1 MKRAFNQER
10 EAAERAV
17 DLRAFRADLTCY
29 HIDDEYSFSPVEKP
43 VDGAERA
50 LISSVDQVF
59 FASET
64 MHRKKGSFNRNNA
77 LIPNGVDYA
86 AFSSHHEEPED
97 LRRIPHPRIGYVGV
111 IKKQIDLPLL
121 AEVSAAMPAH
131 QFVLVGPIGNV
142 SGSERALEALRSRPN
157 VHFLGAKPAKSLPGY
172 VQHIDVC
179 LATYCVDGYTKFIS
193 PLKVNEY
200 LAAGKP
206 VVGSPIEPLLPYR
219 EVIRIA
225 QPPQEWV
232 QSIEECLTPAV
243 TSAVETARRRQRAR
257 TMDWEGIVGS
267 MVEIIRARLQKMKA

>member
-1 MKRAFNQER
+1 MKILHLEDNPRDAELTHGSVREQWPDCEILTVSTHADFQAALATSPDLILSDFNIPTYNGL
-10 EAAERAV
+10 EA
-17 DLRAFRADLTCY
+17 LRLARTMA
-29 HIDDEYSFSPVEKP
+29 P
-43 VDGAERA
+43 
-50 LISSVDQVF
+50 
-59 FASET
+59 ET
-64 MHRKKGSFNRNNA
+64 PFIFLSGT
-77 LIPNGVDYA
+77 
-86 AFSSHHEEPED
+86 
-97 LRRIPHPRIGYVGV
+97 IG
-111 IKKQIDLPLL
+111 
-121 AEVSAAMPAH
+121 E
-131 QFVLVGPIGNV
+131 
-142 SGSERALEALRSRPN
+142 ERALEALRSRPN

-243 TSAVETARRRQRAR
+243 TSAVETARRRQRDLINLPMSHGDIADYLGLTPETVSR
-257 TMDWEGIVGS
+257 VFKHLRDSGVVSYTSSRRVTVNRIDGLRQFVM
-267 MVEIIRARLQKMKA
+267 